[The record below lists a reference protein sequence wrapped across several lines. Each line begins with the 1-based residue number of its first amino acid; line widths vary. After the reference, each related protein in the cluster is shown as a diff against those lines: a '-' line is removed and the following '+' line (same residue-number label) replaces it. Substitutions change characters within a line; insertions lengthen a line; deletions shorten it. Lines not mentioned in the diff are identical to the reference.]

1 MTIEPV
7 KVLNLD
13 KVCTPL
19 LKMNIGQ
26 SLEIREQGILN
37 RIKAVYGR
45 DLQREIPDS
54 EAKEIAENLLAF
66 GKVIYGIE

>member
-1 MTIEPV
+1 MIMKLDNMPATLV
-7 KVLNLD
+7 KMD
-13 KVCTPL
+13 
-19 LKMNIGQ
+19 IGNSFEQ
-26 SLEIREQGILN
+26 REQDILN
-37 RIKAVYGR
+37 RIKTVYGK